1 MIKKFRDL
9 LLDDSIDLDI
19 YDDYADDCC
28 EAYVGNSKI
37 VISDKCEELYGCV
50 FDLDV
55 EIVEEDSGYE
65 YGIVLIVCGNYNNSW
80 QEENG
85 CERLH
90 KKLKRFLRKAAG
102 YCPCEEYKE
111 LFGID

>member
-9 LLDDSIDLDI
+9 LLDDSVDLDI

-28 EAYVGNSKI
+28 EAYVGNSQM
-37 VISDKCEELYGCV
+37 VITDKCEEKYGCI

-55 EIVEEDSGYE
+55 DIIEEDGGYE
-65 YGIVLIVCGNYNNSW
+65 YGIVLIGDDDYSYSDE
-80 QEENG
+80 QEH
-85 CERLH
+85 LH
-90 KKLKRFLRKAAG
+90 KTLKRFLRKAAG
-102 YCPCEEYKE
+102 YCSCEEYKA